1 MKLELD
7 SQERRAVAKSLLERR
22 GRLIENAE
30 DTTRPRAAKQS
41 ALLELAAIKS
51 VLRKLRGDEM
61 HGDQRR
67 KHENGGAEGTR
78 SWIAR
83 SPITRAISLGKAP
96 GVDPKVES
104 GGPIMETCCA
114 GGRQRLG
121 EARIG

>member
-51 VLRKLRGDEM
+51 VLRKLRGHEM
-61 HGDQRR
+61 RGRR
-67 KHENGGAEGTR
+67 KHQNGGTEGTW
-78 SWIAR
+78 S
-83 SPITRAISLGKAP
+83 
-96 GVDPKVES
+96 
-104 GGPIMETCCA
+104 
-114 GGRQRLG
+114 
-121 EARIG
+121 